1 MQGRPIPDATVTC
14 PVHDPILASCP
25 HAETDARAVPVPT
38 PSWLDDPPSEDR
50 VGGRTLTRADRSTV
64 ATAWRCR
71 AGVRTDRASDEGDAP
86 CRRRRRA
93 ASPRSPSCPS
103 TIERSGD
110 KAQRTFAKAHDSA
123 AESYGE
129 GQRAYQTAYSA
140 LKHTH
145 EKVGDHWEPKEKK
158 GPSDRQAE
166 GGRGTNRKTAGGVD
180 ANASKKHLQDVAR
193 RLDISGRS
201 RMTKEQLVEAI
212 QKANDRASARSRSS

>member
-1 MQGRPIPDATVTC
+1 M
-14 PVHDPILASCP
+14 H
-25 HAETDARAVPVPT
+25 HAE
-38 PSWLDDPPSEDR
+38 DDEERQAQKSE
-50 VGGRTLTRADRSTV
+50 L
-64 ATAWRCR
+64 
-71 AGVRTDRASDEGDAP
+71 
-86 CRRRRRA
+86 
-93 ASPRSPSCPS
+93 PS

-145 EKVGDHWEPKEKK
+145 EKVEDHWEPKEKK
-158 GPSDRQAE
+158 GPSDKQAE

-193 RLDISGRS
+193 RLDIRVGRG
-201 RMTKEQLVEAI
+201 
-212 QKANDRASARSRSS
+212 